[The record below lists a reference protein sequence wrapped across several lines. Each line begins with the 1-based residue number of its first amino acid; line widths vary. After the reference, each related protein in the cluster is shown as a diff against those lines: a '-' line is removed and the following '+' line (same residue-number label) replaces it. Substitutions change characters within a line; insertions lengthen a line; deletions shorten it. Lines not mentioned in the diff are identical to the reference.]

1 MLPHAFV
8 DLPMLR
14 DSHTEHWADGEYS
27 KHRPHA
33 KIDAGKWSYKAVR
46 KHSQETSNSQQLYP
60 NILASHTVAK
70 TQEECRQ
77 GLAVCLLDRQVHTEG
92 L

>member
-1 MLPHAFV
+1 MMLPHAFI
-8 DLPMLR
+8 DLPMLC
-14 DSHTEHWADGEYS
+14 DSHTAHWADREYS

-46 KHSQETSNSQQLYP
+46 KHQQPAALPNYISETL
-60 NILASHTVAK
+60 HTVAK
-70 TQEECRQ
+70 AQEECQQ
-77 GLAVCLLDRQVHTEG
+77 GLAVCLLGRQVHTEG